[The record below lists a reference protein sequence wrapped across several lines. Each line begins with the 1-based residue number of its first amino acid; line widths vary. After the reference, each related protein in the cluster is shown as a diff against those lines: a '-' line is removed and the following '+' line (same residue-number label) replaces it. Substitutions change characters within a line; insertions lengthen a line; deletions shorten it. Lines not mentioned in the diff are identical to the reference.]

1 MDRTIV
7 CGELY
12 RHFKGMLYQVIGV
25 AKHSETMEPMVVYQ
39 ALYGD
44 YSLYVR
50 PLSMFL
56 SEVDHEKYPEVTAKY
71 RFTRIERKSLDASKP
86 EYVQTNH
93 SLSIEATQRNKPKE
107 DNVIKDNV
115 IKDDVI
121 NDDLIQEKEISEVK
135 TLTNLETK
143 DSSYDEV
150 QESHPEANLVN
161 ENLMAFLDAKD
172 YGEKLEVLY
181 SIRKQIDDRL
191 MSDIE
196 MSLDLPIG
204 KGTLE
209 ERLFI
214 VRDNLQTMEK
224 YEGRRL
230 R

>member
-86 EYVQTNH
+86 EYVQADH
-93 SLSIEATQRNKPKE
+93 SSSIEATQGNKTKV

-115 IKDDVI
+115 IKDNV
-121 NDDLIQEKEISEVK
+121 IQEKEISEVK
-135 TLTNLETK
+135 TLTNLEIK
-143 DSSYDEV
+143 DSSHDEV